1 MNQNL
6 LVTQDREPFVDERNQ
21 KMNKENFP
29 LEKFWRNDLGEEIHD
44 GNIRKCKLK
53 AIWSSE
59 EKLFRKFF
67 LFESQANNL
76 NLNLGLTTFIY

>member
-29 LEKFWRNDLGEEIHD
+29 LEKF
-44 GNIRKCKLK
+44 
-53 AIWSSE
+53 
-59 EKLFRKFF
+59 
-67 LFESQANNL
+67 
-76 NLNLGLTTFIY
+76 